1 MAEFPPESPREQ
13 ARRRMSGPSAVRV
26 GGKGRPKRMPS
37 GRAPFDWRDS
47 KAQGLS
53 GFLAGIGGGLSD
65 LGRGAGNMASD
76 LGDWLGSR
84 PQTTKAGSQVFGAD
98 RGGAQ
103 REGFNAAGEQARMN
117 NRAAADRLSAL
128 GDEEEFGEEDEYQPL
143 SLAEALARAMQMLPG
158 GGGVNYDPQREAARS
173 RASENDARLEAMYRQ
188 LQGSYAA
195 DAPTIAASYDQ
206 ATESTNEATD
216 QGVTNINNAYD
227 KARADQT
234 AQLAALGIEDAA
246 AVIAGAGQSAT
257 VDQADAVSNL
267 EQNRGANVN
276 ELTANKQSAG
286 TYNTRIG
293 QAAGLEGNLQRAV
306 NQSRLQQLLADI
318 DAEEQGQN
326 AQLAG
331 QNRSAA
337 MSLAESLVG
346 ESRYNREYA
355 DSREDRDF
363 SKQLQVQELAQGLQ
377 GQTAARFDPQQAISA
392 TDQYFEAN
400 GIQPT
405 PDEWNKVFGNMIRNY
420 STGY

>member
-1 MAEFPPESPREQ
+1 M
-13 ARRRMSGPSAVRV
+13 AVRV
-26 GGKGRPKRMPS
+26 SERSDRRRSTSNDP
-37 GRAPFDWRDS
+37 
-47 KAQGLS
+47 
-53 GFLAGIGGGLSD
+53 GIGNVSNWQ
-65 LGRGAGNMASD
+65 RGARQIRSFFDDFLRGNPSWNNGLRQLQQGNPNTAR
-76 LGDWLGSR
+76 GAEQLGSFFTGTPER
-84 PQTTKAGSQVFGAD
+84 KLTPPVGSGNAAREVAK
-98 RGGAQ
+98 RSNRGAQ
-103 REGFNAAGEQARMN
+103 E
-117 NRAAADRLSAL
+117 RLRTRN
-128 GDEEEFGEEDEYQPL
+128 EESEFGEAGDDYQPL
-143 SLAEALARAMQMLPG
+143 SLAEALARAMSMLPG

-206 ATESTNEATD
+206 ATASTNAATD

-246 AVIAGAGQSAT
+246 AVIAGAGQSSGA
-257 VDQADAVSNL
+257 DQAGAVANL

-276 ELTANKQSAG
+276 ELNANKQSAG
-286 TYNTRIG
+286 AYNTRIG

-306 NQSRLQQLLADI
+306 NQSRLQQLLAEI

-326 AQLAG
+326 ASLVG

-346 ESRYNREYA
+346 QDRYDREYR
-355 DSREDRDF
+355 DSRSDADF

-377 GQTAARFDPQQAISA
+377 GQTAARFDPQQAISS
-392 TDQYFEAN
+392 TDAYFEAN
-400 GIQPT
+400 GITPT

-420 STGY
+420 SVGY